1 MTSRPSSSRTTRPCS
16 CNSSRRPSPSARVLH
31 PLPVSLS
38 LTTVPADKKT
48 YMKTKEAVPLL
59 DIVHKLITHK
69 SAIVTTPN
77 SPLYRVKDIGAIQ
90 VHQFVS
96 RSHSRAEKIL
106 DRCLH
111 PANKLSLRIVAFDLL
126 LYILSLKPAVRLRL
140 TRSSFPCLLI
150 PIVRLLSFSIASL
163 PSVSSSARSV
173 APTLGRRAS
182 SLSVRP
188 CPFVRFRFAHDLIR
202 LASYQACD
210 AERRG
215 LASHARAPPQL
226 PPRI

>member
-1 MTSRPSSSRTTRPCS
+1 MIIIE
-16 CNSSRRPSPSARVLH
+16 AVLCLIIH
-31 PLPVSLS
+31 PTEVSTDDEQALFFENHTP
-38 LTTVPADKKT
+38 LLLQLITETFAVRKGTPPPAGVLEFDHPVPADKKT

-140 TRSSFPCLLI
+140 TRSSFPCLLM
-150 PIVRLLSFSIASL
+150 PIVRLLSFSIVSL

-173 APTLGRRAS
+173 APTLGRRAL

-188 CPFVRFRFAHDLIR
+188 CPFVRFRFAR
-202 LASYQACD
+202 
-210 AERRG
+210 
-215 LASHARAPPQL
+215 
-226 PPRI
+226 